1 MTALGFV
8 LATDND
14 EGTIQG
20 FRAADMKNRLVAQ
33 RVHLCDVAK
42 VSLIDEHF
50 AKTFDRIVSTIGR
63 VTKLVNGN
71 SKNVFANLGHGFTKI
86 LTDFEVEGG

>member
-1 MTALGFV
+1 MIALGFV
-8 LATDND
+8 LTTNNN

-20 FRAADMKNRLVAQ
+20 FRAADMKNRLIAQ

-50 AKTFDRIVSTIGR
+50 AETFDRIVSTIGR
-63 VTKLVNGN
+63 VTKFVNGN
-71 SKNVFANLGHGFTKI
+71 SKNIFANLGHGFTKI
-86 LTDFEVEGG
+86 LTDFEVDGR